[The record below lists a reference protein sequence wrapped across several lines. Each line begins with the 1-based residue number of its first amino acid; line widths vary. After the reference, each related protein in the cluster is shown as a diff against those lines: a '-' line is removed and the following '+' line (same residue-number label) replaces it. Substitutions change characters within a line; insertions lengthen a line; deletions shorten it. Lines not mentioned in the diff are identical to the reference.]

1 MATATVTVEEM
12 KRRRRQPS
20 GLDAARAFLAGA
32 GRDGLVCVVSVWPL
46 PGATTFGRRELC
58 DRGYHWH
65 GAEGGKVA
73 RRRQNGL
80 VARCD
85 ASNGIVEESA
95 VALLG
100 GELRLLMVV
109 AAKCAGVYFLGGVKT
124 MSWLPETGGSDALC
138 VVSFL
143 EASSRRSPVLFL

>member
-32 GRDGLVCVVSVWPL
+32 GRDGLVCVV
-46 PGATTFGRRELC
+46 
-58 DRGYHWH
+58 
-65 GAEGGKVA
+65 
-73 RRRQNGL
+73 
-80 VARCD
+80 
-85 ASNGIVEESA
+85 
-95 VALLG
+95 
-100 GELRLLMVV
+100 
-109 AAKCAGVYFLGGVKT
+109 KT